1 MRRPSRAPRTR
12 THAVTLL
19 RQKAV
24 RRSLEAQGG
33 LAATE
38 VSLTEP
44 KAGAPSVASIIVRA
58 AG

>member
-1 MRRPSRAPRTR
+1 M
-12 THAVTLL
+12 TLL
-19 RQKAV
+19 RQRAV

-33 LAATE
+33 LATTE

-44 KAGAPSVASIIVRA
+44 KAAAPSVASIIVRT

>member
-1 MRRPSRAPRTR
+1 M
-12 THAVTLL
+12 TLL

-44 KAGAPSVASIIVRA
+44 KAGAPSVASIIVRT